1 MPQTRQTNFFTLLI
15 YPESLDEIGAL
26 HHWKD
31 RLGLKFRDWK
41 MSISP
46 CHAYD
51 LRDAS
56 AIRKE
61 FKDIA
66 GDDDADKDKVK
77 NAFDDDADDEAEE
90 AKANAKRALA
100 FADDLDEMT
109 FDEKLNLSYEYEA
122 LKKRSNR
129 TSDQD
134 DRLEF
139 LKQFFKKPH
148 YHVIVDTQKPT
159 TGHNVRR
166 RINRYFGI
174 KIPQVQI
181 LKDVFGMYQYFPHT
195 SYEAVKAQ
203 KRPYAESEIVNLN
216 GFDIADYETLDTSA
230 YNALATKIFDAVCRH
245 SYTSYVSVRNAV
257 PAELGITTRDFDA
270 IMRTRMPQ
278 LNAVMMSMK
287 NPALS
292 TSEKLRVLR
301 QEKEKKEYP

>member
-15 YPESLDEIGAL
+15 YPESLDEVGAL

-31 RLGLKFRDWK
+31 RLGLKFKEWK

-61 FKDIA
+61 FKDVA
-66 GDDDADKDKVK
+66 DDDEDDKKGKVK
-77 NAFDDDADDEAEE
+77 NAFDDAGEDDEDEE

-100 FADDLDEMT
+100 FADELDEMT
-109 FDEKLNLSYEYEA
+109 FDEKLNISYEYEA

-139 LKQFFKKPH
+139 LAQFFKKPH
-148 YHVIVDTQKPT
+148 YHVIIDTQKPT
-159 TGHNVRR
+159 TAHNVRR
-166 RINRYFGI
+166 RVNRYFGI
-174 KIPQVQI
+174 KVPQVQI

-203 KRPYAESEIVNLN
+203 KRPYAESDIVNLN

-230 YNALATKIFDAVCRH
+230 YNALATKIFDAVCRS
-245 SYTSYVSVRNAV
+245 SYNTYYLARENV
-257 PAELGITTRDFDA
+257 PSELGITTRDFDA

-278 LNAVMMSMK
+278 LNALLQSMK
-287 NPALS
+287 SESLS

-301 QEKEKKEYP
+301 

>member
-31 RLGLKFRDWK
+31 RLGLKFKEWK

-56 AIRKE
+56 SIRDE
-61 FKDIA
+61 FKDVA
-66 GDDDADKDKVK
+66 GDDETDKGKVK
-77 NAFDDDADDEAEE
+77 NAFDGDDGEADE

-100 FADDLDEMT
+100 FADDLAEMT
-109 FDEKLNLSYEYEA
+109 FDEKLTLSHEYEA

-134 DRLEF
+134 ARLEF

-159 TGHNVRR
+159 TGRNVRR

-203 KRPYAESEIVNLN
+203 KRPYAESDIVNLN

-230 YNALATKIFDAVCRH
+230 YNALATKIFDAVCRS
-245 SYTSYVSVRNAV
+245 SYNNYYLARENV

-278 LNAVMMSMK
+278 LNALLQSMK
-287 NPALS
+287 SESLS

-301 QEKEKKEYP
+301 

>member
-15 YPESLDEIGAL
+15 YPESLDEVGAL

-31 RLGLKFRDWK
+31 RLGLKFKTWK
-41 MSISP
+41 LAISP
-46 CHAYD
+46 NHAYD

-56 AIRKE
+56 SIRDE
-61 FKDIA
+61 FKDAA
-66 GDDDADKDKVK
+66 GEDDKKGKVK
-77 NAFDDDADDEAEE
+77 NAFDDAGEDDEDEE

-100 FADDLDEMT
+100 FADELDEMT
-109 FDEKLNLSYEYEA
+109 FDEKLNISHEYEA

-129 TSDQD
+129 TSKQD

-139 LKQFFKKPH
+139 LVPFFKKPH
-148 YHVIVDTQKPT
+148 YHVIIDTQKPT
-159 TGHNVRR
+159 TAHNVRR
-166 RINRYFGI
+166 RVNRYFGI

-203 KRPYAESEIVNLN
+203 KRPYAESDIVTLN
-216 GFDIADYETLDTSA
+216 GFDIADYETLDASA
-230 YNALATKIFDAVCRH
+230 YNALATKIFDAVCRS
-245 SYTSYVSVRNAV
+245 SYNTYYLARENV
-257 PAELGITTRDFDA
+257 PSELGITTRDFDA

-278 LNAVMMSMK
+278 LNALLQSMK
-287 NPALS
+287 SESLS

-301 QEKEKKEYP
+301 

>member
-15 YPESLDEIGAL
+15 YPESLDEVGAL
-26 HHWKD
+26 HYWKD
-31 RLGLKFRDWK
+31 RLGLKFKTWK
-41 MSISP
+41 MAISP

-61 FKDIA
+61 FKDVA
-66 GDDDADKDKVK
+66 GDDETDKGKVK
-77 NAFDDDADDEAEE
+77 NAFDDDDADEAEE

-109 FDEKLNLSYEYEA
+109 FDEKLNLSYAYES

-134 DRLEF
+134 ARLEF

-148 YHVIVDTQKPT
+148 YHVIIDTQKPT
-159 TGHNVRR
+159 TAHNVRR
-166 RINRYFGI
+166 RVNRYFGI

-203 KRPYAESEIVNLN
+203 KRPYAESDIVNLN
-216 GFDIADYETLDTSA
+216 GFDIADYETLDASA
-230 YNALATKIFDAVCRH
+230 YNALATKIFDAVCRS
-245 SYTSYVSVRNAV
+245 SYDNYYSARENV
-257 PAELGITTRDFDA
+257 PSELGITTRDFDA

-278 LNAVMMSMK
+278 LNALLQSMK
-287 NPALS
+287 SESLS

-301 QEKEKKEYP
+301 